1 MKNTA
6 TLQEVK
12 MPRGL
17 DRSQM
22 KEERGDMLS
31 QANSDTQEK
40 QKPQPVKV
48 EKRVGRNDPCP
59 CGSGKKYKHCHG
71 KN

>member
-1 MKNTA
+1 
-6 TLQEVK
+6 

-40 QKPQPVKV
+40 QN
-48 EKRVGRNDPCP
+48 RNL
-59 CGSGKKYKHCHG
+59 
-71 KN
+71 